1 MFQEFFLSI
10 KNKKWL
16 NFICNMPI
24 PGFKSFV
31 KFQLNYE
38 DWLLDEIFRKM
49 IIILNFH
56 IEIIFDLFNILAR
69 INILL
74 S

>member
-38 DWLLDEIFRKM
+38 DWLLDEIFMKM
-49 IIILNFH
+49 IIIC
-56 IEIIFDLFNILAR
+56 IKIIFDLFNILAR

-74 S
+74 F